1 MTEKNIDQ
9 TDYCVDRKKSAL
21 VNAFWAVLWVG
32 STFLASFGPRFIWDY
47 ATVSTVIAVL
57 ANLTFGALML
67 FHTIQHIKLHDELEQ
82 KIFYES
88 TEITLGAAL
97 VLSVS
102 YELLEKIQLTSEQPE
117 VGLVIVMISL
127 IFIASQLILRRKYR

>member
-1 MTEKNIDQ
+1 
-9 TDYCVDRKKSAL
+9 
-21 VNAFWAVLWVG
+21 
-32 STFLASFGPRFIWDY
+32 
-47 ATVSTVIAVL
+47 
-57 ANLTFGALML
+57 ML

-88 TEITLGAAL
+88 TAITLGAAL

-127 IFIASQLILRRKYR
+127 IFIAAPFGLAAPKLDTILIPVSLHFFRIGRI

>member
-67 FHTIQHIKLHDELEQ
+67 FHTIQHIK
-82 KIFYES
+82 
-88 TEITLGAAL
+88 
-97 VLSVS
+97 
-102 YELLEKIQLTSEQPE
+102 
-117 VGLVIVMISL
+117 
-127 IFIASQLILRRKYR
+127 